1 MASEAGSL
9 ATYILCYEYVHCIRV
24 GLVARLNGVHGPTG
38 LRIGMGT
45 AGTSSHRHSGSDFH
59 RRI

>member
-9 ATYILCYEYVHCIRV
+9 AIYILCYEYVHCIRV
-24 GLVARLNGVHGPTG
+24 VARLNGVHGPTG

-45 AGTSSHRHSGSDFH
+45 AGTSSRRHSGSDFH